1 MATIPLQLAQRRLDT
16 GGVVQYPQGSP
27 IGAAMQDLGDE
38 LQQAAALVQEKQAR
52 KDQFDGKIREAEF
65 GADLSSLEDEAVRGA
80 PADGNGLHDSVFG
93 QIDPVTQ
100 RAVKPGSFDRL
111 FDIYR
116 DRMPES
122 QRADFEARRE
132 LYRKQGSER
141 LATVQYDAE
150 QKYYDVEIA
159 RQQNRTLNSIAATN
173 PQDAKAIEK
182 LKQDGL
188 DFINSSGKP
197 ALYKDAAR
205 ADWLAKSE
213 EAQFQGR
220 LTRDPSFAAMAQ
232 AALGLAPRAG
242 VAAKDIPTEGAALL
256 ETIAGPESG
265 GQYDVRYTPNGG
277 SKFGDL
283 SRHPNIAEPTR
294 DGRQSTAAGKY
305 QFVKGTWDRAARA
318 LGLKDFSPESQDK
331 AAWWLA
337 QQDYQSHTGRDL
349 LSDLKSPDANV
360 QAGIRRTLS
369 QTWEGLKGMGDG
381 DFANRIAAGPAP
393 GAGQASAQ
401 YANIPLERRIELARQ
416 ADAQTAQNTARY
428 ESGAQDYIAYLRAG
442 NTPQLRGDYSPD
454 RIGASLPPERSAV
467 LKQQIT
473 DAASYGADAKV
484 LELAGP
490 DEVQQILGARQKLME
505 TPENYRQEAQNLN
518 GLRAAVADRDN
529 AIKADPATYVMR
541 QPAIASAYQATAGS
555 QDPAAAQ
562 AYASATLA
570 EQTRLGVPKASQRVL
585 PAAQAADY
593 VARFN
598 DLRQGSQNGA
608 DLMVALETQ
617 WGKSWPRV
625 HGELAATRG
634 LPGAAL
640 VVGAMNRP
648 SQKKAREDLA
658 YAAQTGT
665 ADLEKLVSSEKLPAL
680 RDLSRVYVERF
691 GNTLA
696 NNGASGT
703 RTLLAFQEGLYLLSL
718 KYARNEE
725 PNAAVHRAYVD
736 LIERAYTIK
745 DTYRIPIEQDATAI
759 SNNAARLI
767 SQFDAKGVVLPPS
780 RYDEQTTR
788 VAYAHRIQTRG
799 FWVTSPDE
807 SGLTLHDKDG
817 TPVQRTDGSPVSYSW
832 DDIKAL
838 GKAAAPANGG
848 P

>member
-16 GGVVQYPQGSP
+16 GSVVQYPQGSP
-27 IGAAMQDLGDE
+27 IGGAMQGLGDE
-38 LQQAAALVQEKQAR
+38 LQQAAALVQQKQAQ

-65 GADLSSLEDEAVRGA
+65 DADLSSLEDEAVRGA
-80 PADGNGLHDSVFG
+80 PADGNGLHDSVYG

-100 RAVKPGSFDRL
+100 RAVKPGSFDGL

-132 LYRKQGSER
+132 FYRKQGSQR

-220 LTRDPSFAAMAQ
+220 LTRDPSFAATAQ

-265 GQYDVRYTPNGG
+265 GQYDVRYTPDGG
-277 SKFGDL
+277 SKFSDL

-305 QFVKGTWDRAARA
+305 QFVKATWDRAARA

-337 QQDYQSHTGRDL
+337 RQDYQSHTGRDL

-393 GAGQASAQ
+393 AAGQASTQ
-401 YANIPLERRIELARQ
+401 YANIPLERRIELHGE
-416 ADAQTAQNTARY
+416 ADAQAVQNTARY
-428 ESGAQDYIAYLRAG
+428 ESGAQDYVAYLRAG
-442 NTPQLRGDYSPD
+442 NTPQLGGDHSPD
-454 RIGASLPPERSAV
+454 RIGASLPPERAAM

-473 DAASYGADAKV
+473 DAASSWRRCQ
-484 LELAGP
+484 GP
-490 DEVQQILGARQKLME
+490 WTARSGRVQQILGARQKLME
-505 TPENYRQEAQNLN
+505 TPENHRQEAQDID
-518 GLRAAVADRDN
+518 GLRAAVADRDD

-570 EQTRLGVPKASQRVL
+570 EQTRLGVPKAAQRVL

-598 DLRQGSQNGA
+598 DRRAEQCRARPDGGAGPCRLARRRNRPCGGGRKRRGAGGRRDEQAEPEESARGAGIRRADRHGGPRKAGLVREAARAARPLAHLCRGARQHAGQQRRKRHAHAAGIPGGA
-608 DLMVALETQ
+608 LSAVAEICPQRSAEGRRPSRLCRPHRARLYHQ
-617 WGKSWPRV
+617 G
-625 HGELAATRG
+625 H
-634 LPGAAL
+634 LPYPDRTGRKGDFQQCRTADQPVRCKGRDAAAL
-640 VVGAMNRP
+640 
-648 SQKKAREDLA
+648 
-658 YAAQTGT
+658 
-665 ADLEKLVSSEKLPAL
+665 AL
-680 RDLSRVYVERF
+680 
-691 GNTLA
+691 
-696 NNGASGT
+696 
-703 RTLLAFQEGLYLLSL
+703 
-718 KYARNEE
+718 
-725 PNAAVHRAYVD
+725 
-736 LIERAYTIK
+736 
-745 DTYRIPIEQDATAI
+745 
-759 SNNAARLI
+759 
-767 SQFDAKGVVLPPS
+767 
-780 RYDEQTTR
+780 
-788 VAYAHRIQTRG
+788 
-799 FWVTSPDE
+799 
-807 SGLTLHDKDG
+807 
-817 TPVQRTDGSPVSYSW
+817 
-832 DDIKAL
+832 
-838 GKAAAPANGG
+838 
-848 P
+848 

>member
-16 GGVVQYPQGSP
+16 GSVVQYPQGSP
-27 IGAAMQDLGDE
+27 VGAAMQGLGDE
-38 LQQAAALVQEKQAR
+38 LQQAAALVQQKQAQ
-52 KDQFDGKIREAEF
+52 KAQFDGKIREAEF
-65 GADLSSLEDEAVRGA
+65 DADLSSLEDEAVRGA
-80 PADGNGLHDSVFG
+80 PADGSGLHDSVFG

-100 RAVKPGSFDRL
+100 RAVKPGSFDKL
-111 FDIYR
+111 YDIYR

-122 QRADFEARRE
+122 QRADFEAKRE
-132 LYRKQGSER
+132 FYRKQGSER

-159 RQQNRTLNSIAATN
+159 KQQNRTLNSIATAN
-173 PQDAKAIEK
+173 PQDARTIER

-205 ADWLAKSE
+205 VDWLAKSE
-213 EAQFQGR
+213 EAQFEGR
-220 LTRDPSFAAMAQ
+220 LASDPSFARTAP
-232 AALGLAPRAG
+232 AALGLAPRTG
-242 VAAKDIPTEGAALL
+242 VIAKDIPAEGAALL

-265 GQYDVRYTPNGG
+265 GQYDIRYTPDGG
-277 SKFGDL
+277 SKFSDL

-318 LGLKDFSPESQDK
+318 LGLKDFSPQSQDK

-381 DFANRIAAGPAP
+381 DFASKIAAGPASV
-393 GAGQASAQ
+393 GAGASAQ

-416 ADAQTAQNTARY
+416 AGAQAVQNTSRY
-428 ESGAQDYIAYLRAG
+428 ESGAQDYIAHLRDG
-442 NTPQLRGDYSPD
+442 NMPQPGGTYSPD
-454 RIGASLPPERSAV
+454 QIGANLTPERAAQ
-467 LKQQIT
+467 LRQEIT
-473 DAASYGADAKV
+473 DAAAYGADAKA

-490 DEVQQILGARQKLME
+490 DEVHQILASRQKLME
-505 TPENYRQEAQNLN
+505 TPENYRQEAQDLA
-518 GLRAAVADRDN
+518 GLRAVLADRDN

-555 QDPAAAQ
+555 QDPSVAQ
-562 AYASATLA
+562 AYAVATLA
-570 EQTRLGVPKASQRVL
+570 EQARLGVPKASQRVL

-598 DLRQGSQNGA
+598 DLRQGSQNAA
-608 DLMVALETQ
+608 DLMVGLEAQ
-617 WGKSWPRV
+617 WGKNWPQV
-625 HGELAATRG
+625 QGELVATKG

-648 SQKKAREDLA
+648 SQKKAREELA
-658 YAAQTGT
+658 SAAQTGA
-665 ADLEKLVSSEKLPAL
+665 ADLEKLVSPEKLPL
-680 RDLSRVYVERF
+680 VQDLSRIYVGRL

-703 RTLLAFQEGLYLLSL
+703 RTLLAFREGLYLLSL
-718 KYARNEE
+718 KYARNET
-725 PNAAVHRAYVD
+725 PNTAVYRAYVD

-745 DTYRIPIEQDATAI
+745 DTYRIPIEQDANAI
-759 SNNAARLI
+759 SSNAALLI
-767 SQFDAKGVVLPPS
+767 GQFDAKGVMLPPS
-780 RYDEQTTR
+780 QYDEQTAR
-788 VAYAHRIQTRG
+788 AAYARRIQTRG
-799 FWVTSPDE
+799 FWVTSSDE
-807 SGLTLHDKDG
+807 TGLTLYDKDG
-817 TPVQRTDGSPVSYSW
+817 KPVQRTDGSPVSYSW

-838 GKAAAPANGG
+838 GKAAAPAGNG